1 LDEAISAE
9 FPYPSR
15 WVTVKGSRMHYVEHG
30 SGDPILL
37 VHGNPTS
44 SYLWRNVIPR
54 LSAAG
59 RCIAPD
65 LIGMGRSDKPDIGYR
80 LFDHSEYFEGFI
92 EALALRN
99 VRLVLH
105 DWGGFLGFHY
115 AARNVSAV
123 RAIAFMEAVVK
134 PARMSERSEAFQ
146 RTFGMLRGEKGREKI
161 MKENFFVERILPASI
176 VRKLTDEE
184 MRRYREP
191 FQEEASR
198 KPTYVFPN
206 EIPLDGQPADMV
218 AAVEAFDFALARE
231 GIPMLLLTFTP
242 GAIITAPDIQWCRRQ
257 FPTLA
262 VREMGRGIHFVQEDQ
277 PEAIGQAVADWLRG
291 LG

>member
-1 LDEAISAE
+1 MDESISAA
-9 FPYPSR
+9 FPYPSH
-15 WVTVKGSRMHYVEHG
+15 WAEVKGSRMHYVEQG

-54 LSAAG
+54 LSALG

-65 LIGMGRSDKPDIGYR
+65 LMGMGRSDKPDIGYR
-80 LFDHSEYFEGFI
+80 VLEHADYLEGFI
-92 EALALRN
+92 EALGLRN

-105 DWGGFLGFHY
+105 DWGGFMGFRY
-115 AARNVSAV
+115 AARQPGNV

-134 PARMSERSEAFQ
+134 SARMSERSEAFQ
-146 RTFGMLRGEKGREKI
+146 RTFGMLRGPKGLEKI
-161 MKENFFVERILPASI
+161 MKENFFVERILPGS
-176 VRKLTDEE
+176 VMRKLTDEE
-184 MRRYREP
+184 MGRYREP
-191 FQEEASR
+191 FLEEASR

-206 EIPLDGQPADMV
+206 DIPLDGHPADV
-218 AAVEAFDFALARE
+218 TAAVEAFGFDLDRV

-242 GAIITAPDIQWCRRQ
+242 GAIILPPDVAWCRQQ
-257 FPTLA
+257 FPTLS

-277 PEAIGQAVADWLRG
+277 PEAIGQAIADWLRT